1 MLLRIPGIKE
11 DGKSSGTGEETIT
24 PYSIVF
30 LSKNISSIKQKV
42 LMFQTNETSVLYIFY
57 LFGKTI
63 PEKFYSEKLPSG
75 ITKAPGAGS

>member
-1 MLLRIPGIKE
+1 
-11 DGKSSGTGEETIT
+11 
-24 PYSIVF
+24 
-30 LSKNISSIKQKV
+30 
-42 LMFQTNETSVLYIFY
+42 MFQTNETSGLYFFLSIRKNHSRKI

>member
-1 MLLRIPGIKE
+1 
-11 DGKSSGTGEETIT
+11 
-24 PYSIVF
+24 
-30 LSKNISSIKQKV
+30 
-42 LMFQTNETSVLYIFY
+42 MFQTKHQDFIFFY